1 MYIWLLNELHL
12 AVNMIFWILDASK
25 CFRGLNAVE
34 WIVCWEQHLLM
45 CEWVKL
51 CLCLCIY
58 IYKYIFFL
66 HEMKKKI
73 KMKTFN
79 SPLFI
84 LCTYCKYGVAL
95 SESGDLYRSS
105 SQISLIKLGKVFWGK
120 RGSNDMPNSCPRR
133 ER

>member
-1 MYIWLLNELHL
+1 
-12 AVNMIFWILDASK
+12 
-25 CFRGLNAVE
+25 
-34 WIVCWEQHLLM
+34 
-45 CEWVKL
+45 
-51 CLCLCIY
+51 
-58 IYKYIFFL
+58 
-66 HEMKKKI
+66 MKKKI